1 MTEYE
6 RMRLGRIYDC
16 MDAEL
21 GKAQAESR
29 RLCEA
34 YNALGADY
42 NAFLMFNT
50 IAFIWRALALTL
62 FVVRYLRGR
71 KRALPA

>member
-6 RMRLGRIYDC
+6 RMRAGRIYDC

-21 GKAQAESR
+21 GAAQRESH

-42 NAFLMFNT
+42 NAFLLFNS
-50 IAFIWRALALTL
+50 IAFVWRSLALCL
-62 FVVRYLRGR
+62 FLYRYFRFR
-71 KRALPA
+71 RRAAAA

>member
-6 RMRLGRIYDC
+6 RMRAGRIYDC

-21 GKAQAESR
+21 GAAQRESH

-34 YNALGADY
+34 YNALGADDGEKKQ
-42 NAFLMFNT
+42 
-50 IAFIWRALALTL
+50 ALLREL
-62 FVVRYLRGR
+62 FPGQDLS
-71 KRALPA
+71 LIHI